1 MNPRHTHRQGVSNVV
16 RWSKG
21 FVYSD
26 GEPQEVGSRRFL
38 IAVLAVLAVSMMLLA
53 IMRFNTSTKAL
64 STYDGP
70 CLMVHGAQY
79 DEIESYEELHDL
91 QVMGL
96 YPQEFRLG
104 LNDESVNED
113 GKKVGDT
120 LSYRFLGR
128 NNDEHL
134 TTAYFDARV
143 KIVLTGLRGEATD
156 YRITPKSSRESKVW
170 NAYAT
175 IPRQRNLDNPV
186 GTWRLIVESPKQS
199 WKHTTW
205 LTVHG
210 DGTGEFG
217 SIDKNANV
225 ATASELAKASHP
237 CTVTCEKV
245 SNGTRLVARYEG
257 GTYVLTVTEA

>member
-16 RWSKG
+16 QWSKG
-21 FVYSD
+21 FVSSD
-26 GEPQEVGSRRFL
+26 GEPREVGSHRFL
-38 IAVLAVLAVSMMLLA
+38 IVVFAVLAVSMMLLA

-64 STYDGP
+64 SKYEGP
-70 CLMVHGAQY
+70 CLVVHGAQY
-79 DEIESYEELHDL
+79 DELESYEELHDL

-113 GKKVGDT
+113 GKKTGDT
-120 LSYRFLGR
+120 FSYRFLGR
-128 NNDEHL
+128 NNDEHF
-134 TTAYFDARV
+134 TTAYFDTRV
-143 KIVLTGLRGEATD
+143 KIVLTGSRGDAID
-156 YRITPKSSRESKVW
+156 YRIYPKGSRESKVW

-205 LTVHG
+205 LTVRG

-225 ATASELAKASHP
+225 ATTSELAKASHP

-245 SNGTRLVARYEG
+245 PNGIRLVARYEG
-257 GTYVLTVTEA
+257 GMYVLTVTGA